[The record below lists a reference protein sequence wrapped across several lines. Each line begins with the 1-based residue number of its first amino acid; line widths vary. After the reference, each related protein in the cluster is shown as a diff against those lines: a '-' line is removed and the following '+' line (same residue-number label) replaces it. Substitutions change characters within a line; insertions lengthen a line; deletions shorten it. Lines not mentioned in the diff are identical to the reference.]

1 MTPPFLGPLPELG
14 RRKPLN
20 VVFYGYA
27 DSPDA
32 SLAVCPALD
41 AAPVRDPLSPCRWIG
56 SRWREGRSGAWVFP
70 RSTRRHPHRL
80 RGTDKALC
88 IACALS
94 LARALGGPVT
104 ELLE

>member
-1 MTPPFLGPLPELG
+1 MNAVFL
-14 RRKPLN
+14 
-20 VVFYGYA
+20 GYA

-32 SLAVCPALD
+32 YLPSTQRLTLRPSVTHYPRADESA
-41 AAPVRDPLSPCRWIG
+41 RDGGKGFP
-56 SRWREGRSGAWVFP
+56 EMWVFP

-94 LARALGGPVT
+94 LARALGWPVT